1 MRNLIFVVLLLV
13 LSTSYA
19 DETYQCQS
27 GEAFRTISVVY
38 PYVGEKVPCEVRY
51 QNATGEKVLWTAKK
65 EVGYCEAK
73 AKAFVAKQKEWGWA
87 CTRVEEQ

>member
-1 MRNLIFVVLLLV
+1 MRNFMFMLLLV
-13 LSTSYA
+13 SSTSYA

-27 GEAFRTISVVY
+27 GEALRTISVVY

-51 QNATGEKVLWTAKK
+51 QNASGEKVLWTAKK

-73 AKAFVAKQKEWGWA
+73 AKAFVEKLEGWGWTCKQLEA
-87 CTRVEEQ
+87 Q